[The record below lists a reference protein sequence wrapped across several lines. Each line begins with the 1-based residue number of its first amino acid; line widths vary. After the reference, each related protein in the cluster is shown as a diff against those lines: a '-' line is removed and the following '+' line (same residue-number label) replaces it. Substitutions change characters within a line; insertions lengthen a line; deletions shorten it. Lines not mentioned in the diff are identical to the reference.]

1 MLRFDCCDVCVSGFW
16 EAPSWIPSTPPA
28 SEVLHTIRYNFAS
41 SGSSAG
47 GYTKRIFMEQELQVL
62 SDLEV
67 ELKRR
72 SETVVPVYVSE
83 DEIA

>member
-1 MLRFDCCDVCVSGFW
+1 
-16 EAPSWIPSTPPA
+16 
-28 SEVLHTIRYNFAS
+28 
-41 SGSSAG
+41 
-47 GYTKRIFMEQELQVL
+47 MEQELQVL